1 MRRNDFLIIDFE
13 GEPARPVSERREKS
27 SALRDVAGMLR
38 SFSYARRA
46 MSQDGTGATQ
56 EARVARE
63 ARLVRWEAATRAAFL
78 AAYETAAREATLMD
92 SLAPRLPLLRLFEI
106 EKALYELRYELR
118 SRPDWV
124 ALPLNDLLAS
134 LA

>member
-1 MRRNDFLIIDFE
+1 MDFADLRLERWDAL
-13 GEPARPVSERREKS
+13 PARR
-27 SALRDVAGMLR
+27 
-38 SFSYARRA
+38 RRA
-46 MSQDGTGATQ
+46 
-56 EARVARE
+56 
-63 ARLVRWEAATRAAFL
+63 L
-78 AAYETAAREATLMD
+78 AA